1 MKVLVLTPHPTETSA
16 GHRFRIGQ
24 WAPRLE
30 AEGIG
35 ITCAPF
41 ASPALSR
48 VLQKPGHELQ
58 KAGLFLADF
67 VRQLT
72 RVLRARRVDLI
83 YLLRE
88 AALLGPAVLETLAA
102 RSGTPLVF
110 DFDDAVFTPYVSPA
124 NGYWSY
130 LKFPGKTA
138 ALCRLA
144 RHVMAGNDYL
154 AGYARRYNHRVTV
167 VPTTIDTDR
176 YRPELRRS
184 NGPLATIGWTGSHST
199 AQHLRTVVPAL
210 EELARRRPF
219 RLVTIG
225 IDRLEMDGVQ
235 VEARPWRAASEVQ
248 DLTDVDIGIM
258 PLPDDDWSRGK
269 CGLKA
274 LQFMALGIPAVL
286 SPVGVNSAIVRHGEN
301 GLLADGA
308 SDWVEKLALLIDEP
322 DMRERLGKAARRTV
336 EERYS
341 ARAVAPRV
349 AEIFRSA
356 ASR

>member
-1 MKVLVLTPHPTETSA
+1 MRVLVLTPHPTETSA

-24 WAPRLE
+24 WTPRLR
-30 AEGIG
+30 AEGIE
-35 ITCAPF
+35 IACAPF

-48 VLQKPGHELQ
+48 ILQKPGHGLE

-67 VRQLT
+67 GKQLA
-72 RVLRARRVDLI
+72 RVLRANRFDLI

-88 AALLGPAVLETLAA
+88 AALLGPAILESLAA
-102 RSGTPLVF
+102 RSTPLVF

-144 RHVMAGNDYL
+144 RHVMAGNEYL
-154 AGYARRYNHRVTV
+154 ARYARRHNDRVSI
-167 VPTTIDTDR
+167 VPTTIDTDS
-176 YRPELRRS
+176 YHPELRRS
-184 NGPLATIGWTGSHST
+184 SGRLATIGWTGSHST
-199 AQHLRTVVPAL
+199 AQHLRTIVPAL

-219 RLVTIG
+219 RLVTVG
-225 IDRLEMDGVQ
+225 IDRIEIPGVS
-235 VEARPWRAASEVQ
+235 VESRPWRAESEVQ
-248 DLTDVDIGIM
+248 DLTDVDVGIM

-274 LQFMALGIPAVL
+274 LQFMALGIPAVV
-286 SPVGVNSAIVRHGEN
+286 SPVGVNSEIVREGEN
-301 GLLADGA
+301 GLLADGV
-308 SDWVEKLALLIDEP
+308 SEWVEKLALLIDEP
-322 DMRERLGKAARRTV
+322 DRRRRLGETARRTV

-349 AEIFRSA
+349 AEIFRGALS
-356 ASR
+356 S